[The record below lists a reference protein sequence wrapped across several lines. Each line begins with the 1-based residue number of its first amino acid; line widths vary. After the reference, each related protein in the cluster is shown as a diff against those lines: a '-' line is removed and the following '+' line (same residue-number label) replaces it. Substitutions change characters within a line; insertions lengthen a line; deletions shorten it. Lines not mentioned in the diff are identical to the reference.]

1 MLTIDAVVARH
12 SSNFGNTFV
21 LFPDR
26 LGEMFSVFY
35 EKSYLVV
42 YYINHRGKNFYTASQ
57 KNDVP
62 GHHCIVL
69 IKTYRFMYNSA

>member
-26 LGEMFSVFY
+26 LREVFSVLY

-42 YYINHRGKNFYTASQ
+42 YYINHRERIFTLPQ
-57 KNDVP
+57 KNNVP
-62 GHHCIVL
+62 GHHCIDL
-69 IKTYRFMYNSA
+69 IKTYRFIYNSA